1 MKYETK
7 IKDVAVKSNYPI
19 NIEQVKKL
27 MSGGM
32 PSWTKQIIIE
42 SPLADDKWKS
52 GDTVGKLINEL
63 KKLPKDMP
71 VECNDADISV
81 ETRHNLEFDG
91 ETFYVHSSLAVSG
104 KLDENR

>member
-7 IKDVAVKSNYPI
+7 IKDVAVKNNYPI
-19 NIEQVKKL
+19 DVEQVKKL
-27 MSGGM
+27 MNGGM

-42 SPLADDKWKS
+42 GPLVDDNWKS
-52 GDTVGKLINEL
+52 GNTVGELINEL

-71 VECNDADISV
+71 VEYNDAGISV

-91 ETFYVHSSLAVSG
+91 ETFYVHSSLAVSE